1 MRLIVERVLDLC
13 VVFLHRRYNT
23 GVEKATITKQ
33 LMELYSVEEDSLHC
47 AVATLEHALATFQ
60 TDIV

>member
-1 MRLIVERVLDLC
+1 MFCLFVCLFWHC
-13 VVFLHRRYNT
+13 RYNT

-60 TDIV
+60 TDIL

>member
-1 MRLIVERVLDLC
+1 MFCLFVCL
-13 VVFLHRRYNT
+13 FLNCRYNT